1 MWNVI
6 EMKTK
11 KVLYSGETYKQCL
24 DAMKRIKSTETL
36 NIVVAK

>member
-6 EMKTK
+6 EMKSK
-11 KVLYSGETYKQCL
+11 KALYSGETYKQCL
-24 DAMKRIKSTETL
+24 DVIKRIKSNETL